1 MAAATTPD
9 TGHGTTLAFATTS
22 WTGKIK
28 KVGGFSKKIGKVE
41 TSYLGT
47 TGDKTF
53 IPGDLAEWD
62 EVTATV
68 LFECKTGLPALGTVD
83 ETITLTYPIPPGGST
98 GGIVAGTGF
107 ITAVKYP
114 EAMTGQVM
122 EGEITFAWSGNTD
135 VTWTAAT

>member
-9 TGHGTTLAFATTS
+9 TGHGTTLGFGTTS
-22 WTGKIK
+22 WAGKIRK
-28 KVGGFSKKIGKVE
+28 ISGFSKKRQKVE
-41 TSYLGT
+41 TSYLAT
-47 TGDKTF
+47 SGDKTF
-53 IPGDLAEWD
+53 IPGDLSDWD

-68 LFECKTGLPALGTVD
+68 LFEGTVGLPTIGTAD

-98 GGIVAGTGF
+98 GGIVAGSGF
-107 ITAVKYP
+107 IVAVKYP
-114 EAMTGQVM
+114 EAMTGQIM